1 MSKKTREIIVV
12 IFIALVLVLL
22 IGGRN
27 NVVNSLE
34 DVKLAE
40 AKVQTMLQRRSDL
53 IPNLVSVVK
62 AYADHEETVFTEIAE
77 SRAKLANSINNSS
90 MSEMAEADAELSQ
103 AIGKLL
109 VLVESYP
116 ELKAS
121 EQFTNLQ
128 YEIAGS
134 ENRIN
139 IARIEYNE
147 AVAKYN
153 RYIKTFPGIVYAR
166 FFEYDEMPYFEA
178 DHNAEKAPV
187 VDFD

>member
-1 MSKKTREIIVV
+1 MSKRTLEIIGL
-12 IFIALVLVLL
+12 ICLALVLVLL

-27 NVVNSLE
+27 NVVNALE
-34 DVKLAE
+34 DVKVAE

-77 SRAKLANSINNSS
+77 SRAKLAESLDNAST
-90 MSEMAEADAELSQ
+90 SEALQADAELSQ
-103 AIGKLL
+103 ALTNLL
-109 VLVESYP
+109 VMVEQYP
-116 ELKAS
+116 ELKSS
-121 EQFTNLQ
+121 EQFINLQ
-128 YEIAGS
+128 YEVAGS

-147 AVAKYN
+147 AVMKYN
-153 RYIKTFPGIVYAR
+153 KYVKTFPGIVYAR
-166 FFEYDEMPYFEA
+166 FFEYEEMPYFEA
-178 DHNAEKAPV
+178 EPNAEKAPV

>member
-1 MSKKTREIIVV
+1 MTKRTRDIIIVV
-12 IFIALVLVLL
+12 VIALALILL

-53 IPNLVSVVK
+53 IPNLVNVVK

-77 SRAKLANSINNSS
+77 SREKLANSITNSS
-90 MSEMAEADAELSQ
+90 MSEMAAADAELSQ
-103 AIGKLL
+103 ALGKLL

-121 EQFTNLQ
+121 EQFINLQ

-153 RYIKTFPGIVYAR
+153 RYVKTFPGIVYAR

-178 DHNAEKAPV
+178 DIGSEKAPV